1 MLVTKP
7 AYFDRFACLAGD
19 CPDTCC
25 GAWQVIIDEKSLAL
39 YRSVG
44 GGLGEKIRGAL
55 LAEAGETRF
64 AMERGRCRLL
74 TPEGL
79 CTIQKELGE
88 QALCRSCA
96 FYPRFLTE
104 IGARRELGLSLSCPE
119 AARMILTAQEC
130 FSLCSEQT
138 DEPITAIHE
147 LSPELLLTLR
157 ALRGHALDLARD
169 RTLPFGERC
178 ARILALCVPVDRA
191 RRTDGALAAALETG
205 LAQSRAPLSRG
216 ECAKLFEALH
226 AAAGELEFLQPER
239 KARLSA
245 SLDDCA
251 PGGWTQ
257 YCPSLPQL
265 WEQLL
270 CYGIYK
276 YFPRAAFD
284 RSIWPTCVFCVT
296 LPLLL
301 RQLLHTAGTGDRETV
316 LRLAWTLSRELEH
329 SEDNMRFLFR
339 RFRGKA
345 FRPERLIGVFYAL
358 RE

>member
-7 AYFDRFACLAGD
+7 TYYDGFACLAGA

-25 GAWQVIIDEKSLAL
+25 GAWQVIIDAQSLAF
-39 YRSVG
+39 YHSVG
-44 GGLGEKIRGAL
+44 GALGEKIRAAL
-55 LAEAGETRF
+55 IETDGETRF
-64 AMERGRCRLL
+64 AMENGRCRLL

-79 CTIQKELGE
+79 CAVQWELGE

-119 AARMILTAQEC
+119 AARLILTAQTP
-130 FSLCSEQT
+130 FALCSAQT

-147 LSPELLLTLR
+147 LSPELILTLR
-157 ALRGHALDLARD
+157 SLRSHALDLARD

-178 ARILALCVPVDRA
+178 ARILALCAPVDRA
-191 RRTDGALAAALETG
+191 RRDSALAEALEAG
-205 LAQSRAPLSRG
+205 LAQSRAPLLPADRT
-216 ECAKLFEALH
+216 KLFEALRT
-226 AAAGELEFLQPER
+226 AVEDLEFLHPER
-239 KARLSA
+239 KARLDAALS
-245 SLDDCA
+245 DCA
-251 PGGWTQ
+251 PGGWTAC
-257 YCPSLPQL
+257 CPDLPQL

-284 RSIWPTCVFCVT
+284 RSIWPTCVFCVI

-301 RQLLHTAGTGDRETV
+301 RQLLRTADAQDRETA

-329 SEDNMRFLFR
+329 SEDNMRSLFR
-339 RFRGKA
+339 RFRGRA
-345 FRPERLIGVFYAL
+345 FRPDRLIGAFHAL
-358 RE
+358 RD